1 MCHPDWEVAKKIALY
16 EKGGMGWSKN
26 TYLLIAVLGY
36 VKKEK
41 LLNLFPPGLI
51 KIETTNTLLKFRGE
65 YLAPFFSLLFIKLGS
80 N

>member
-1 MCHPDWEVAKKIALY
+1 MKKVGW
-16 EKGGMGWSKN
+16 GGKKN

-51 KIETTNTLLKFRGE
+51 KIKTTNTLLKFRGE
-65 YLAPFFSLLFIKLGS
+65 YLTPFVSLLFIKLGS